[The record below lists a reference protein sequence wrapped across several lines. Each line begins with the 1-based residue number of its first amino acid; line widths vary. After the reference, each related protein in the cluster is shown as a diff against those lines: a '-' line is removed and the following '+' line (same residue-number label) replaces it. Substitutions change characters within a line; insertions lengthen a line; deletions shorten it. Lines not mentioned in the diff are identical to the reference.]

1 MTFAVF
7 VTNNSNTVIDDLR
20 VQLEYLDENDQV
32 IDLDN
37 DYHELVL
44 PAHTVVS
51 RMEVPTLNFDD
62 IQVSYSIELY
72 KHVRYVI

>member
-32 IDLDN
+32 VDLDT

-51 RMEVPTLNFDD
+51 RMEVLTLNFDD